1 MMAKPVSW
9 QGLLGRPTLHSP
21 PWDTLLSLSIT
32 NTNKD
37 RSTRAKSLSLLSQ
50 V

>member
-9 QGLLGRPTLHSP
+9 QGLPTLHSP